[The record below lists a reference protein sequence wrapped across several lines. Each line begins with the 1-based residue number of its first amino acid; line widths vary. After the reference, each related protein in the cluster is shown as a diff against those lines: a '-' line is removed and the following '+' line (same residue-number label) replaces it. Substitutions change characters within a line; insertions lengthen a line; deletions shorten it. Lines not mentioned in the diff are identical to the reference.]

1 MREIEKFFPEF
12 DIFTPIYTMPDDLL
26 LSSKLCAAIERQKGR
41 DFMDVVNLLE
51 FVKPNFKYLND
62 KLGIETPKSL
72 KELLLETTNDIDFES
87 KMRIAAIWFGMKQ
100 N

>member
-62 KLGIETPKSL
+62 
-72 KELLLETTNDIDFES
+72 IDFES